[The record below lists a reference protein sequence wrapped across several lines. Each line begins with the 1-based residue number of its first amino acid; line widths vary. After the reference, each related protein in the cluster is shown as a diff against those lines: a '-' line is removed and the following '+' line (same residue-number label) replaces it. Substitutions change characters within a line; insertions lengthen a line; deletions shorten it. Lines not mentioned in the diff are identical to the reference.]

1 MYIFAVAT
9 RAYLR
14 DVSTGVEK
22 GIRSSVVAT
31 RAYLRDVSS
40 DMNPCQVQALVAT
53 RAYLRGVSYKE
64 LKPLTKQNN
73 KKAGI

>member
-14 DVSTGVEK
+14 DVRRKFFDQLFGEA
-22 GIRSSVVAT
+22 VAT

>member
-1 MYIFAVAT
+1 MCIFAVAT

-14 DVSTGVEK
+14 DVSWENTKCTE
-22 GIRSSVVAT
+22 RNTAVAT
-31 RAYLRDVSS
+31 RAYLRD
-40 DMNPCQVQALVAT
+40 
-53 RAYLRGVSYKE
+53 VSYKE

>member
-1 MYIFAVAT
+1 MCIFAVAT

-14 DVSTGVEK
+14 DVSCILKDSGNWEN
-22 GIRSSVVAT
+22 VAT
-31 RAYLRDVSS
+31 RAYLRD
-40 DMNPCQVQALVAT
+40 
-53 RAYLRGVSYKE
+53 VSYKE

>member
-1 MYIFAVAT
+1 MCIFAVAT

-14 DVSTGVEK
+14 DVRDMAATSVECLK
-22 GIRSSVVAT
+22 VAT
-31 RAYLRDVSS
+31 RAYLRD
-40 DMNPCQVQALVAT
+40 
-53 RAYLRGVSYKE
+53 VSYKE

>member
-1 MYIFAVAT
+1 MCIFAVAT

-14 DVSTGVEK
+14 DVSYYVCK
-22 GIRSSVVAT
+22 HRRVADVAT
-31 RAYLRDVSS
+31 RAYLRDVRCC
-40 DMNPCQVQALVAT
+40 PVPLAICVQVAT
-53 RAYLRGVSYKE
+53 RTYLRDVSYKE

>member
-1 MYIFAVAT
+1 MYIFA
-9 RAYLR
+9 
-14 DVSTGVEK
+14 
-22 GIRSSVVAT
+22 VAT